1 MNQAANCPNC
11 GTALPDDA
19 PAGLCPKC
27 LVAAGMESEAGSQ
40 PPLDPTSPSPA
51 ASPFEPPSV
60 EHLARLF
67 PQLDILE
74 LLGVGGM
81 GAVYKARQ
89 KGLDR
94 LVAVKILP
102 PEVGRDPA
110 FAQRFTR
117 EARAMARLSHPNIVA
132 VHDFGQTDGLFYFIM
147 EYIDGA
153 NLRQAIQAGHIEPE
167 AALAIVPQI
176 CDALQYAHDEGIVH
190 RDVKPENVLLDTKG
204 RVKITDFGLAKLLKL
219 EPTDLSLTRTQQ
231 VMGTPRYMA
240 PEQMT
245 ASHDVDHR
253 ADIYSLGVVFYE
265 LLTGEVPMGRFQP
278 PSKRVHVDVR
288 LDEIVL
294 RTLEREPAQRYQ
306 RASELKTDVETV
318 ASNPQLRPPEPDNT
332 PEAYE
337 ETNGIRNRKRTGL
350 YLLIGGALFAG
361 LMAIVLAQAFAA
373 VPDGSS
379 PSELSNAVAPWAMAV
394 ALGAIVF
401 FIGAVLMLSA
411 WVQERRV
418 TNRSTGAAIESGIR
432 NQHRRPPPGSLRR
445 YSAEDD
451 IELEAA
457 RHQLKIPAIGL
468 MVVGALTMCSSP
480 LAILFV
486 VSLLVIAPSGYEAT
500 PTPIESEIHDLMR
513 EEFLRAPMEKSDPGT
528 AETPPPIDSVP
539 GFEAGEDAG
548 DTVAPAPD
556 GSPDALST
564 PSTSRGTAD
573 IPDSEAP

>member
-11 GTALPDDA
+11 GAALPTDA

-27 LVAAGMESEAGSQ
+27 LVAAGLGRDEASQ
-40 PPLDPTSPSPA
+40 SPLDPTSPSPA
-51 ASPFEPPSV
+51 ASRFDPPPV

-67 PQLDILE
+67 PQLEILE
-74 LLGVGGM
+74 LLGAGGM

-102 PEVGRDPA
+102 PEVGQDPA
-110 FAQRFTR
+110 FAERFTR

-153 NLRQAIQAGHIEPE
+153 NLRQAIEAGHIEPE

-190 RDVKPENVLLDTKG
+190 RDVKPENVLLNAKG

-219 EPTDLSLTRTQQ
+219 EPTDLSLTNTQQ

-245 ASHDVDHR
+245 ATHNVDHR

-265 LLTGEVPMGRFQP
+265 LLTGEVPLGRFQP

-318 ASNPQLRPPEPDNT
+318 ASNPQLPPPEPDNT
-332 PEAYE
+332 PEA
-337 ETNGIRNRKRTGL
+337 
-350 YLLIGGALFAG
+350 
-361 LMAIVLAQAFAA
+361 
-373 VPDGSS
+373 
-379 PSELSNAVAPWAMAV
+379 
-394 ALGAIVF
+394 
-401 FIGAVLMLSA
+401 
-411 WVQERRV
+411 
-418 TNRSTGAAIESGIR
+418 
-432 NQHRRPPPGSLRR
+432 

-468 MVVGALTMCSSP
+468 MVVGALTMCSGP

-486 VSLLVIAPSGYEAT
+486 LSLLVGVPSRYEAT

-513 EEFLRAPMEKSDPGT
+513 EEFLGAPMEKSDPGT
-528 AETPPPIDSVP
+528 VEAPPPINSVP
-539 GFEAGEDAG
+539 GFVPGEDAG

-564 PSTSRGTAD
+564 PSTSPRTAD
-573 IPDSEAP
+573 IPDS